1 MILIQPITMLQ
12 SKTVLLHVVFNSILL
27 GQKDLNIRDDNFFES
42 LTFCFYK
49 LNWKVVYLD
58 FKIQNSYFNNLDV
71 SKFINTNNIH
81 FNFYQNPNYF
91 SEQLINRFLLIF
103 LPRC

>member
-1 MILIQPITMLQ
+1 MILIQPITMFQ

-49 LNWKVVYLD
+49 LNSKVVYLD
-58 FKIQNSYFNNLDV
+58 FKIVTL
-71 SKFINTNNIH
+71 IIWM
-81 FNFYQNPNYF
+81 YQN
-91 SEQLINRFLLIF
+91 LLIQIIYISTF
-103 LPRC
+103 TKIQTISQNN